1 MSHLADTFRQ
11 RVFHGGVHPAE
22 GKALTAGAAI
32 QPAPLLARYTVM
44 LQQNI
49 GAPPKPMVK
58 VGDPVMRGQRLAEP
72 GGFVSVPVHAPTSG
86 KVAAIED
93 VPGPFG
99 VPAPAIVIEA
109 DGQDTFG
116 SDLAPMPDGPGADP
130 AALRDRIRY
139 RYSETPMGGRVDI
152 IATDPAAIAAI
163 HRFLRFQIEDHK
175 TGDDPTPRARPS
187 GR

>member
-116 SDLAPMPDGPGADP
+116 DRKSTRLNSSHYQPSRMPSSA
-130 AALRDRIRY
+130 
-139 RYSETPMGGRVDI
+139 
-152 IATDPAAIAAI
+152 
-163 HRFLRFQIEDHK
+163 
-175 TGDDPTPRARPS
+175 
-187 GR
+187 